1 VARAKRVA
9 TTVVKQA
16 GDAVQRVPEVIG
28 NLVDRVT

>member
-1 VARAKRVA
+1 
-9 TTVVKQA
+9 VVKQA